1 MAEKFEVK
9 GYIGCPGN
17 GRPGGIDNMDIGGII
32 PAKGTFITLTVTY
45 TAIATAVITTET
57 VTSATIG
64 TANITSATIA
74 TAGITTATITT
85 AAITQANVTAL
96 SQSSYYWQDDFDDEA
111 GTVQLESSLNADYW
125 TTAGTNYA
133 AGNVTYTAGVG
144 GTLKAMCAAADND
157 SVTILGLLNF
167 NTTQN
172 PIFEC
177 RVKIDTKETAG
188 FYVGLSSEAQAVIG
202 TIPANCFLIGMD
214 SDNAHSKGATSL
226 IAVSND
232 DNAGAVYMDTGV
244 DVVSDTYLIVKFDL
258 TDTEQPRVWVNGTE
272 VAAATIL
279 GTVKA
284 ATAMGVYFVVQNLA
298 GGAIQ
303 RFITV
308 DYVKVWADR

>member
-1 MAEKFEVK
+1 MA
-9 GYIGCPGN
+9 IGTDGN
-17 GRPGGIDNMDIGGII
+17 IGKDPNSSTSQDINSPDIDGGTIDS
-32 PAKGTFITLTVTY
+32 T
-45 TAIATAVITTET
+45 
-57 VTSATIG
+57 TIG
-64 TANITSATIA
+64 STTPTTGAFSTATIA
-74 TAGITTATITT
+74 
-85 AAITQANVTAL
+85 QANVTAL

-111 GTVQLESSLNADYW
+111 ATVQLESSLNADYW

-144 GTLKAMCAAADND
+144 GTLQAKCAAADND

-188 FYVGLSSEAQAVIG
+188 FYVGLSDEAEAVIG

-214 SDNAHSKGATSL
+214 SDNGHSKGATSL

-232 DNAGAVYMDTGV
+232 DDAGAVYMDTGV
-244 DVVSDTYLIVKFDL
+244 DVVSNTYLIVKFDL

-272 VAAATIL
+272 VAAASIT

-298 GGAIQ
+298 AGEIQ

-308 DYVKVWADR
+308 DYVKVWQDRG